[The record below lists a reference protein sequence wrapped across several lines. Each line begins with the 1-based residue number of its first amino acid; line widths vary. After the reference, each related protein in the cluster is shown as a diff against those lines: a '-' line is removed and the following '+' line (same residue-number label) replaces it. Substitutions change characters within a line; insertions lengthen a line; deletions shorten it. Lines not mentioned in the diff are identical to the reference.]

1 MGNWMTKR
9 TKKKG
14 PSRKEMDEMLR
25 GAHPDFQDHFRRMMK
40 SVEDAKVKGQNPS
53 LSIEELQKSRKELL
67 LKVQAFPNG
76 SFLQLDDYIDRIGVS
91 YTYGYYPRTKPVLN
105 VIWQENSGMNDDD
118 FLEALKGPMARLS
131 LEVND
136 IYWTMCMVPFQE
148 NFGSTIIRLM
158 IFGASREKLIELIQ
172 EDTEEIPSYADEDLL
187 QYNVLVSLGQK
198 LGYFL
203 EEDGIPVSFPQRLSD
218 EEMEITN
225 DLDYLWKDKE
235 IEIGIRFAGK
245 DLVEYGYAQYI
256 HANSESPIE
265 SKLAGSL
272 VLHGL
277 PPLLNVEI
285 EDPDYSDVFTRPDLV
300 LMADPVPLLIYADGA
315 KYHGT
320 KTAQTHDKRVDRRLQ
335 ELGFEIMRISGSD
348 IYSNIERV
356 VEDIKGRLFGTLAH
370 ILPEDFWKQKIEV
383 ALDHAESPS
392 DKVFLN
398 DMLKNVEQRKRV
410 TVKQEIYLNKVCNRL
425 GIKRTYEWLDCL
437 KPKNFKND

>member
-1 MGNWMTKR
+1 MTKR

-14 PSRKEMDEMLR
+14 PSRKEMDKMLR
-25 GAHPDFQDHFRRMMK
+25 GAHPDFQDNFRRMMK

-67 LKVQAFPNG
+67 SKVKGFPKG
-76 SFLQLDDYIDRIGVS
+76 SFLQLDDYMDREGIS
-91 YTYGYYPRTKPVLN
+91 YTYGYYPRTKPVLDI
-105 VIWQENSGMNDDD
+105 VWDENSGMNDDD
-118 FLEALKGPMARLS
+118 FLEAFKGPIARLS
-131 LEVND
+131 LETTD
-136 IYWTMCMVPFQE
+136 IYWTMCILPFQE
-148 NFGSTIIRLM
+148 DYGSPIIRLM
-158 IFGASREKLIELIQ
+158 IFGASREKLIELIK
-172 EDTEEIPSYADEDLL
+172 EDVEEVPSYSDEDLL
-187 QYNVLVSLGQK
+187 QYNVLMSLGQK
-198 LGYFL
+198 LGSYL
-203 EEDGIPVSFPQRLSD
+203 EEDGIPVSFPRRLSD
-218 EEMEITN
+218 WEMKIGN
-225 DLDYLWKDKE
+225 DLDYLWKGKK
-235 IEIGIRFAGK
+235 ILIGIRFAGK

-256 HANSESPIE
+256 HNNSESPIE

-285 EDPDYSDVFTRPDLV
+285 EDPDYLDIFTRPDLV
-300 LMADPVPLLIYADGA
+300 IMADPVPLLIYADGA
-315 KYHGT
+315 KFHGN

-335 ELGFEIMRISGSD
+335 ELGFEILRVSGSD

-370 ILPEDFWKQKIEV
+370 ILPEDFWKQKINV
-383 ALDHAESPS
+383 ALDNAESPS

-398 DMLKNVEQRKRV
+398 DMLKNVEQGRRV

-437 KPKNFKND
+437 KPKKFKND